1 MATSNSNS
9 ENGDRRND
17 SPDARADDGS
27 VEIARGGRPQQRW
40 REVEVLAP
48 YVEIAGRK
56 PVQRDPGEP
65 WDGPTGRG
73 VIFRNEAVINIR
85 VRELQGNELG
95 ALAFTGDRFEQAVS
109 AAERRKSAE
118 DQATYGMTT
127 AQLREASQDA
137 GYYGSRSHVAWSEAA
152 SARTGGRLSAE
163 WFREFDPYGG
173 TNGHGP
179 NVRNDGEYPN
189 PMSRIG
195 MAHDTDWTLG
205 RHFQAGPLRALY
217 GLTGHSAQEM
227 GEYGVIPNL
236 PNHAGVEIPGTG
248 VRYNTIRPGVDI
260 YTDGHPD
267 WQVNYQHRSRRAEL
281 GEGETV
287 VASNQLVPGN
297 DNLNR
302 QFAQALQGTSGDRD
316 AAAAAIDAISRS
328 PGYRPD
334 QDIAVVQGRNGQL
347 IATQGQGDAAL
358 NVAVPKANP
367 GDFERVA
374 NQIAQ
379 APQPTQVAAVQPDQP
394 ERARTV

>member
-1 MATSNSNS
+1 MATSNN
-9 ENGDRRND
+9 ETGDRRND
-17 SPDARADDGS
+17 SLDARADDGS

-56 PVQRDPGEP
+56 PVQRDPGEE

-95 ALAFTGDRFEQAVS
+95 ALAFTGERFEQAVS

-137 GYYGSRSHVAWSEAA
+137 GYYGSRAHVAWSEAA

-179 NVRNDGEYPN
+179 NVRSDGEYPN

-236 PNHAGVEIPGTG
+236 PNYAGVEIPGTG

-302 QFAQALQGTSGDRD
+302 QFAQALQGTHGDRD

-334 QDIAVVQGRNGQL
+334 QDVAVVQGRNGQL
-347 IATQGQGDAAL
+347 IATQGQGDAAI
-358 NVAVPKANP
+358 NVAVPQAQP
-367 GDFERVA
+367 GDFER
-374 NQIAQ
+374 IAASKAAEPPVQ
-379 APQPTQVAAVQPDQP
+379 QVAALQPDQP